1 MTKTRAKLSWE
12 GGDVAPL
19 PKISRPTRDKEE
31 KHKSCKC
38 AHRKLSHPRGAVG
51 KVESDLSPF
60 TAEYQPKRT
69 CSTQNKA
76 KRANKI
82 VFLLL
87 VRDQEVEGSNPF
99 APTT

>member
-1 MTKTRAKLSWE
+1 MEERYFAEKDPPLSKGGHKTTPEQGS
-12 GGDVAPL
+12 PQ
-19 PKISRPTRDKEE
+19 
-31 KHKSCKC
+31 
-38 AHRKLSHPRGAVG
+38 

-87 VRDQEVEGSNPF
+87 VRDQEAGGSNPL
-99 APTT
+99 APTILSNSLSRPPGLLISRQ